1 MNRAG
6 GNTIGERAH
15 VNRRR
20 TAVLTFFLA
29 TALVIGAATLTIPFI
44 VLAGLITG
52 RSLLDFAPVFLSCG
66 VVIGGLV
73 VLFVL
78 RDERRLESERIERT
92 DMTRVGD
99 DSALAES
106 LSQVSRR
113 AGLAS
118 PPPLYLQEA
127 EQANAYA
134 VGRGPGTAYVVV
146 TSALVRMLEPRELT
160 GVLAHEV
167 AHIVNEDVRLH
178 GRVDTLARVV
188 EQLRKALLWPTG
200 GLTYFGAAKK
210 LVPLAV
216 VTVLSLIDISAL
228 QHLNASPASGTFNA
242 GRLIEGLA
250 LGAGALV
257 LIVAYVAALV
267 YAGRS
272 LLFLAILV
280 YASLLLPLGLL
291 ISNPLLAEVAAARVS
306 RIREYQA
313 DADGA
318 SYTDDPL
325 ALSLALRKFA
335 AIPVPEIIATL
346 AGVRA
351 ALFSVPDISGGLGD
365 LITRA
370 RSTHPPMTKRV
381 EALDQLAGINTPL
394 AIKASQLLTSTKAL
408 T

>member
-1 MNRAG
+1 VNSAG

-44 VLAGLITG
+44 VLAGLFTG
-52 RSLLDFAPVFLSCG
+52 RSLLDFAPAFLSCG
-66 VVIGGLV
+66 AVIGGLV
-73 VLFVL
+73 VLWVL
-78 RDERRLESERIERT
+78 RAERRFQSERIERP
-92 DMTRVGD
+92 DITRVSD
-99 DSALAES
+99 DSGPAQS
-106 LSQVSRR
+106 LSQVSRG

-134 VGRGPGTAYVVV
+134 VGRGPRTAYVVV

-188 EQLRKALLWPTG
+188 EQLRKVLLWPTG
-200 GLTYFGAAKK
+200 GLTYFGAARK

-228 QHLNASPASGTFNA
+228 QHLNTSPASGTLNA

-250 LGAGALV
+250 LVAGGLV
-257 LIVAYVAALV
+257 LIVAYAAALV

-272 LLFLAILV
+272 LLFLVILV
-280 YASLLLPLGLL
+280 YAGLLLPFGLL
-291 ISNPLLAEVAAARVS
+291 ISNPLLAAVAAARVS

-351 ALFSVPDISGGLGD
+351 ALFSVPDISGGLGG
-365 LITRA
+365 LISRA
-370 RSTHPPMTKRV
+370 RSTHPPTTKRI
-381 EALDQLAGINTPL
+381 EALDQLAGINTSL
-394 AIKASQLLTSTKAL
+394 AIKGSQLLTSTKAL